1 MRGILFQRANIM
13 ASLQD
18 QLLKAG
24 LIDAKKAKQANKDKR
39 KETNVARRSAEPVV
53 DELKQAAEQ
62 ARLEKAERDRELN
75 RQQNAQLEQRALA
88 AQIRQLIENHRV
100 SKGAGQ
106 GDVEYNFTDGKLIK
120 KIRLAP
126 KVLEQVARGLLA
138 VVKLGEGY
146 ELVPRI
152 VADKIAERDPKV
164 VLVANVKS
172 SQQAEEDDPYK
183 DYVIP
188 DDLMW

>member
-1 MRGILFQRANIM
+1 M

-24 LIDAKKAKQANKDKR
+24 LIDAKKAKQANKEKR
-39 KETNVARRSAEPVV
+39 KETNVARRSNEEVV
-53 DELKQAAEQ
+53 DEIKQSAEQ
-62 ARLEKAERDRELN
+62 ARQEKAERDRELN
-75 RQQNAQLEQRALA
+75 RQRDHELQQKAIA
-88 AQIRQLIENHRV
+88 AQIKQLIENHRQ
-100 SKGAGQ
+100 SKGAGE

-120 KIRLAP
+120 KIRVSKL
-126 KVLEQVARGLLA
+126 VQEQIVRGVLA

-146 ELVPRI
+146 EVVPRI
-152 VADKIAERDPKV
+152 VADKIAQRDEKFV
-164 VLVANVKS
+164 IVANTKT
-172 SQQAEEDDPYK
+172 QQQTDEDDPYK

>member
-1 MRGILFQRANIM
+1 M

-24 LIDAKKAKQANKDKR
+24 LIDAKKAKQANKEKR
-39 KETNVARRSAEPVV
+39 KETNVARRSSEEVV
-53 DELKQAAEQ
+53 DEVKQSAEQ
-62 ARLEKAERDRELN
+62 ARLEKIERDRELN
-75 RQQNAQLEQRALA
+75 RQRDLELQQKAIA
-88 AQIRQLIENHRV
+88 AQIKQLIENHRQ
-100 SKGAGQ
+100 SKGAGN

-120 KIRLAP
+120 KMRVSPL
-126 KVLEQVARGLLA
+126 VLEQIARGLLA

-152 VADKIAERDPKV
+152 VADKIAQRDDKFV
-164 VLVANVKS
+164 VVANTKQDNKVD
-172 SQQAEEDDPYK
+172 EDDPYK

>member
-1 MRGILFQRANIM
+1 M

-24 LIDAKKAKQANKDKR
+24 LIDSKKAKQVNKEKR
-39 KETNVARRSAEPVV
+39 KETNVARRSSEPVI
-53 DELKQAAEQ
+53 DEVKQSAEQ

-75 RQQNAQLEQRALA
+75 RQRDAELQQKAIA
-88 AQIRQLIENHRV
+88 AQIKQLIENHRQ
-100 SKGAGQ
+100 SKGAGNN
-106 GDVEYNFTDGKLIK
+106 DVEYNFTDGKLIK
-120 KIRLAP
+120 KIRVSPL
-126 KVLEQVARGLLA
+126 VLEQIARGVLA

-152 VADKIAERDPKV
+152 VADKIALRDEKAV
-164 VLVANVKS
+164 VVANVKAQT
-172 SQQAEEDDPYK
+172 QQDDDDPYK

>member
-1 MRGILFQRANIM
+1 M

-24 LIDAKKAKQANKDKR
+24 LIDTKKAKQANKEKR
-39 KETNVARRSAEPVV
+39 KETNVARRSAEPVI
-53 DELKQAAEQ
+53 DEVKQSAEQ

-75 RQQNAQLEQRALA
+75 RKREQELQQKAIA
-88 AQIRQLIENHRV
+88 AQIKQLIENHRQD
-100 SKGAGQ
+100 KDAGK

-120 KIRLAP
+120 KMRVSAL
-126 KVLEQVARGLLA
+126 VQEQIVRGILA

-146 ELVPRI
+146 ELVPRV
-152 VADKIAERDPKV
+152 VADKIAQRAENAV
-164 VLVANVKS
+164 IVANTKAA
-172 SQQAEEDDPYK
+172 QQADEDDPYK

>member
-1 MRGILFQRANIM
+1 M

-24 LIDAKKAKQANKDKR
+24 LIDTKKAKQANKEKR

-53 DELKQAAEQ
+53 DEIKQSAEQ

-75 RQQNAQLEQRALA
+75 RQRDLELQQKAIA
-88 AQIRQLIENHRV
+88 AQIKQLIENH
-100 SKGAGQ
+100 KQPKQAGTE
-106 GDVEYNFTDGKLIK
+106 DVEYNFTDGKLIK
-120 KIRLAP
+120 KMRVSAL
-126 KVLEQVARGLLA
+126 VQEQIVRGVLA
-138 VVKLGEGY
+138 VVKLGENY

-152 VADKIAERDPKV
+152 VADKIAQRDEKSV
-164 VLVANVKS
+164 VVANTKTQHQVD
-172 SQQAEEDDPYK
+172 EDDPYK

>member
-1 MRGILFQRANIM
+1 M

-24 LIDAKKAKQANKDKR
+24 LIDPKKAKQANKEKR
-39 KETNVARRSAEPVV
+39 KETNVARRAPEPVI
-53 DELKQAAEQ
+53 DEVKQSAEQ
-62 ARLEKAERDRELN
+62 ARLEKVERDRELN
-75 RQQNAQLEQRALA
+75 RQRNAELEQRAIA
-88 AQIRQLIENHRV
+88 AQIKQLIENHRQ

-120 KIRLAP
+120 KMRVSPL
-126 KVLEQVARGLLA
+126 VLEQIARGVLA

-146 ELVPRI
+146 EVVPRI
-152 VADKIAERDPKV
+152 VADKIAARDDKY
-164 VLVANVKS
+164 VLVANVKK
-172 SQQAEEDDPYK
+172 QQQTDEDDPYK

>member
-1 MRGILFQRANIM
+1 M

-62 ARLEKAERDRELN
+62 ARLDKAERDRELN
-75 RQQNAQLEQRALA
+75 RQQTAQLEQRAIA
-88 AQIRQLIENHRV
+88 AQIRQLIENHRQ

-120 KIRLAP
+120 KIRVSP
-126 KVLEQVARGLLA
+126 KVLEQIVRGILA

-146 ELVPRI
+146 ELVPRV
-152 VADKIAERDPKV
+152 VADKIAERDEKA
-164 VLVANVKS
+164 VLVANVKA
-172 SQQAEEDDPYK
+172 SQQADEDDPYK